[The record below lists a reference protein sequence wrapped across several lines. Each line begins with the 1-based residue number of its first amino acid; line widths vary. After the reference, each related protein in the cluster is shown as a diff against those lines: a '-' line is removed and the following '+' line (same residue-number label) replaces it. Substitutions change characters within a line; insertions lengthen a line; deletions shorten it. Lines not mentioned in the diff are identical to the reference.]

1 MSDLKNKAISILEE
15 LGLEKWM
22 KNIQIMGDEVMLEVV
37 SHSPTMHERKKLENA
52 LKTTFAQR
60 MPEAKLNL
68 RISIDVPQKPVEIK
82 GKPIDGVKIIIA
94 IASGKGGVGKSTV
107 TANLAISLQKMGFK
121 VGLLDADIYGP
132 SMPTMFDLEGEKP
145 YSVTVDG
152 VNKMGPVE
160 NYGVKMLSIGFFISG
175 NDQAVVW
182 RGPMASKALKQML
195 WDAHWGEL
203 DFLLIDLPPGTGDIH
218 LSIVQQVPVTGAIIV
233 STPQNVALADVR
245 KGVAMFNMESINVPV
260 LGVIE
265 NMSYF
270 TPAELPDNKYYI
282 FGKDG
287 ARDMAEKLHIPFLG
301 EIPLIQSIREASDVG
316 RPAALQ
322 DHTPVSEI
330 YEKITQNM
338 VESLVERNE
347 SLPPTEAVRITT
359 MAGCST
365 PRKF

>member
-1 MSDLKNKAISILEE
+1 
-15 LGLEKWM
+15 
-22 KNIQIMGDEVMLEVV
+22 
-37 SHSPTMHERKKLENA
+37 
-52 LKTTFAQR
+52 
-60 MPEAKLNL
+60 
-68 RISIDVPQKPVEIK
+68 
-82 GKPIDGVKIIIA
+82 
-94 IASGKGGVGKSTV
+94 
-107 TANLAISLQKMGFK
+107 
-121 VGLLDADIYGP
+121 
-132 SMPTMFDLEGEKP
+132 
-145 YSVTVDG
+145 
-152 VNKMGPVE
+152 
-160 NYGVKMLSIGFFISG
+160 
-175 NDQAVVW
+175 
-182 RGPMASKALKQML
+182 
-195 WDAHWGEL
+195 
-203 DFLLIDLPPGTGDIH
+203 
-218 LSIVQQVPVTGAIIV
+218 
-233 STPQNVALADVR
+233 DVR

-287 ARDMAEKLHIPFLG
+287 AKDMADKLHIPFLG

-322 DHTPVSEI
+322 DRTPVSEI